1 MKTYMKLDI
10 LPVFH
15 FVTKAVKHQQK
26 LFFFF
31 YLLWLQWN
39 KVLLSKYKLFKNAK
53 LSWAMKDA
61 MLI

>member
-10 LPVFH
+10 FPVFH
-15 FVTKAVKHQQK
+15 FVAKAVKHQQK
-26 LFFFF
+26 LLFFF

-53 LSWAMKDA
+53 LS
-61 MLI
+61 